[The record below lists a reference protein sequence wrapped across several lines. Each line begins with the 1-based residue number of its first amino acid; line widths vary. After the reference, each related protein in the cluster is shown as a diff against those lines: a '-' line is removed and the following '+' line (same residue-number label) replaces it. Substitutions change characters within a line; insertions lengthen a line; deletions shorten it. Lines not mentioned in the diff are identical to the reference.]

1 MKTQLLS
8 NPTRTAQIA
17 AFSLAVGVAV
27 ALGCAA
33 SAARA
38 HDEPMM
44 PPPMPTPMTLE
55 DKAIM
60 LFGKQPGQSFNSAA
74 LAGALGA
81 PRTDTMTITL
91 APGKG
96 AEVKAVMDAGQGFV
110 FQWTASGEVLVDMH
124 GELPNATNEYTSYD
138 VGVRQRQGAGTW
150 VAPFAGHH
158 GWFWQN
164 QGKEPVTVTVT
175 VTGFQKSLV
184 RPGKK

>member
-1 MKTQLLS
+1 MKKQLSL
-8 NPTRTAQIA
+8 TTARPAQAAGLTLLVGIA
-17 AFSLAVGVAV
+17 VV
-27 ALGCAA
+27 LGCAA

-38 HDEPMM
+38 HDEPML
-44 PPPMPTPMTLE
+44 PPPAPPMTLAE
-55 DKAIM
+55 KAVM
-60 LFGKQPGQSFNSAA
+60 LFGKQPGQSFNAEA
-74 LAGALGA
+74 LSSSLGS

-96 AEVKAVMDAGQGFV
+96 AEVKAAIDAGQGFV

-124 GELPNATNEYTSYD
+124 GELPDATNEYTSYD

-150 VAPFAGHH
+150 VAPFTGHH

-164 QGKEPVTVTVT
+164 QGKEPVTVKVT
-175 VTGFQKSLV
+175 VTGFQKSLF